1 MYTATALATAA
12 AELPE
17 DRSVPIPP
25 FLADELM
32 PYLAGTGNGGRVFTR
47 SRGTVLCNRVA
58 RQASFDRATKTI
70 GEPGLTPHEMGT
82 LLRAWP

>member
-32 PYLAGTGNGGRVFTR
+32 PYLAGTGNGGPRVHEI
-47 SRGTVLCNRVA
+47 SRHSPV
-58 RQASFDRATKTI
+58 
-70 GEPGLTPHEMGT
+70 
-82 LLRAWP
+82 